1 MGVDY
6 RRYPQKENKLVR
18 PHPVWRGIGCLLM
31 IVIPVISFGL
41 ADVLMPTLSTVLPGF
56 NLPAQLEGTVEIV
69 PGWVVNDF
77 GAVLGLTVLIAF
89 ALYAVLAIV
98 NSIVYSATI
107 NKDLKAF
114 DTPGQRYKKKK
125 R

>member
-18 PHPVWRGIGCLLM
+18 PHPVWRGIGCMLM

-98 NSIVYSATI
+98 NSIVYSATR
-107 NKDLKAF
+107 NKNLKVF
-114 DTPGQRYKKKK
+114 DTPAQRYKKKK